1 MVQKEYSFELKSNL
15 SELDELCRHLETF
28 GQKTGLS
35 KKFVFE
41 VNLVLDELF
50 TNIISYGFDDD
61 GEHSIKVTITP
72 ENGGLCLCIE
82 DDGKPFNP
90 VEFEAPDMSCSIEE
104 CKIGGLGIHIIRK
117 LMDDI
122 CYERCEDKNVLKL
135 KKGLA
140 KPKPDPPEAEN

>member
-61 GEHSIKVTITP
+61 CEHIIKVTITP
-72 ENGGLCLCIE
+72 ENEGLCLCIE

-90 VEFEAPDMSCSIEE
+90 VEFKTPDVSCSIEE
-104 CKIGGLGIHIIRK
+104 CKIGGLGIHLVRNF
-117 LMDDI
+117 MDNVS
-122 CYERCEDKNVLKL
+122 YQRLRDKNVITLVKHL
-135 KKGLA
+135 NADSNL
-140 KPKPDPPEAEN
+140 

>member
-90 VEFEAPDMSCSIEE
+90 VEFEAPDVSCSIEE

-135 KKGLA
+135 KKVLA
-140 KPKPDPPEAEN
+140 KPKC